1 MNLIEP
7 SIFMTYRNTLRGASL
22 FGFLALAACAPS
34 SNLVNVRGQDVP
46 TAIFVFFDED
56 SAIPQTESESVI
68 NEAAAFLVQYDNTV
82 ARIVGHVAPDEELSS
97 DENQR
102 LDRLR
107 AASIGALL
115 VQFGVQGDR
124 IQPISAGRRENM
136 STQGG
141 DPSIDR
147 RVDIIFATRPLAN

>member
-1 MNLIEP
+1 ME
-7 SIFMTYRNTLRGASL
+7 SQIFMTYGNILRSTFL
-22 FGFLALAACAPS
+22 LGFLALAACAPP

-46 TAIFVFFDED
+46 TAIFVFFDEG
-56 SAIPQTESESVI
+56 SAIPQEESEAAI

-82 ARIVGHVAPDEELSS
+82 ARIVGHVAPDEELSA
-97 DENQR
+97 DDDQR

-107 AASIGALL
+107 AASIGARL

-136 STQGG
+136 SVRGG

-147 RVDIIFATRPLAN
+147 RVDIIFGTTP

>member
-1 MNLIEP
+1 MIYSNIL
-7 SIFMTYRNTLRGASL
+7 SSALL
-22 FGFLALAACAPS
+22 LGFVALAACAPS

-46 TAIFVFFDED
+46 TATFVFFDED
-56 SAIPQTESESVI
+56 PAIPQTESEAVI
-68 NEAAAFLVQYDNTV
+68 NETAAFLVQYDNTV

-107 AASIGALL
+107 AASIGARL
-115 VQFGVQGDR
+115 VQLGVQSDR

-147 RVDIIFATRPLAN
+147 RVDIIFGTRPLVN

>member
-1 MNLIEP
+1 
-7 SIFMTYRNTLRGASL
+7 MTYGNILRSTLLLGL
-22 FGFLALAACAPS
+22 LALAACAPP

-46 TAIFVFFDED
+46 TAIFVFFDEG
-56 SAIPQTESESVI
+56 SAVPQEESEAAI

-97 DENQR
+97 DDDQR

-107 AASIGALL
+107 AASIGARL

-136 STQGG
+136 SVRGG

-147 RVDIIFATRPLAN
+147 RVDIIFGTTP